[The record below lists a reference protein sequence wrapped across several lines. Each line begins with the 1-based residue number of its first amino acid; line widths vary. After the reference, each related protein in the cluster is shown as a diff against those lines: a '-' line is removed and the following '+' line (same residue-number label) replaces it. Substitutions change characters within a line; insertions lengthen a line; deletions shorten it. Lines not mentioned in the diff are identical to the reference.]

1 MPRKKKSR
9 VVRAVPPSTAPPRE
23 IRSKPQIETVVVHT
37 TRERKRNAS
46 GGALGEKAGSA
57 FIPVLGGLAGG
68 TAAVIATQK
77 WNAHPGLVAAG
88 AAAAG
93 IAAMTFAKQPWLRQ
107 AGAGAVVGAAVVGA
121 VPHIVGAFQKPA
133 QAQPKP
139 QPSNVHRMA
148 EGDGFVTRG
157 ELNDALGKLADSHKE
172 TQKQQTCDLLTALRD
187 EIRKVVAE
195 GPNGPGLPA
204 SSENAHPPAL
214 PSRQPQYTYPFVP
227 RAADGDEYTRNA
239 YGDDIRDAEA
249 DEYTRNAYGEDIRD
263 AEADEYTRN
272 AYGEDIRDAG
282 LYDER
287 DADGFDGRDAGVY
300 DERDASVYDERDA
313 SVYDERDASVYDE
326 RDANGDD
333 GGDYDVQA
341 ASMAGHRAM

>member
-9 VVRAVPPSTAPPRE
+9 VVRGAPPSTATEKEPRH
-23 IRSKPQIETVVVHT
+23 KPQIETVVVHT

-46 GGALGEKAGSA
+46 GGGLADKAGSTLV
-57 FIPVLGGLAGG
+57 PVLGGLASG

-88 AAAAG
+88 TAAAG
-93 IAAMTFAKQPWLRQ
+93 IAAMTFAKQQWLRQ

-121 VPHIVGAFQKPA
+121 VPHIVGAFRKTAPHHD
-133 QAQPKP
+133 AQPKP
-139 QPSNVHRMA
+139 QASNVQRMA

-172 TQKQQTCDLLTALRD
+172 TQKQQTCDLLTALRT
-187 EIRKVVAE
+187 EIRGVIAE

-204 SSENAHPPAL
+204 ASSASAL
-214 PSRQPQYTYPFVP
+214 PPSKPGAVAPQYTSLFRPG
-227 RAADGDEYTRNA
+227 RGADVDDYTRNA

-249 DEYTRNAYGEDIRD
+249 DDYTRNAYGEDVRD
-263 AEADEYTRN
+263 AEGDDYSRN
-272 AYGEDIRDAG
+272 AYGDDIRDAG
-282 LYDER
+282 T
-287 DADGFDGRDAGVY
+287 Y

-313 SVYDERDASVYDE
+313 DRYERDALPYDERDASVYDE
-326 RDANGDD
+326 RDAD
-333 GGDYDVQA
+333 GYERDASVYDERDADGELA
-341 ASMAGHRAM
+341 AA